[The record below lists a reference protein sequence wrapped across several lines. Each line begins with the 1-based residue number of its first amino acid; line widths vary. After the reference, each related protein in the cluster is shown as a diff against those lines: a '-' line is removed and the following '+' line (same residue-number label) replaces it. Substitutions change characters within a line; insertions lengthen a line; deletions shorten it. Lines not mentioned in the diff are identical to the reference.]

1 MMAMTDSQR
10 LVVKCGG
17 RLRLLKVDEIDW
29 IEAAANYVRLHVG
42 SEECRV
48 RQTISSLEAGL
59 DPSRFVRV
67 HRSRIV
73 NVERIREVE
82 PVSPGRYVAT
92 LANGARM
99 RLSRGGRA
107 RLLAILMNGN
117 RPRPP
122 DPAPNAGRS

>member
-1 MMAMTDSQR
+1 MMAMTESER
-10 LVVKCGG
+10 LVVKCSG

-42 SEECRV
+42 DEECRV
-48 RQTISSLEAGL
+48 RQTIGSLEAGL
-59 DPSRFVRV
+59 DPRRFVRI

-92 LANGARM
+92 LCNGTRM
-99 RLSRGGRA
+99 RLSRSGRTK
-107 RLLAILMNGN
+107 LLAVLINGN
-117 RPRPP
+117 RLRHPETSSSLS
-122 DPAPNAGRS
+122 RS